1 MAGRWGLYSLGVFL
15 LEPRLETMEERQMEL
30 FRDFVIDKVS
40 VELPADNLSKLLRVG
55 VFTTKQMCEGFLTI
69 TVSTLWVH
77 VGVGFGGFV

>member
-1 MAGRWGLYSLGVFL
+1 
-15 LEPRLETMEERQMEL
+15 MEERQMEL

-69 TVSTLWVH
+69 TVSHPTPNKGIFLDQLWT
-77 VGVGFGGFV
+77 VGEPVRRGNI